1 EEAGVSAR
9 EGTPAAWKTS
19 EDAATTALPTAVAGA
34 EAREGDRSGDDAF
47 AVGEVGLPGGVDGPD
62 GGDQPEGCVRRA
74 GTAAEQE
81 PAFLGKPVLLA
92 CITGTTGRDD
102 VVPGVLAAAG
112 PGHHVVDVLGAM
124 AAVLAPVT
132 VAGEDGST

>member
-1 EEAGVSAR
+1 GRGAR
-9 EGTPAAWKTS
+9 GGGRGG
-19 EDAATTALPTAVAGA
+19 GA
-34 EAREGDRSGDDAF
+34 RVP
-47 AVGEVGLPGGVDGPD
+47 VGGVGLAGGGEGPD

-74 GTAAEQE
+74 GTAAERE